1 MNKSYASVLGF
12 NKRTNQDSYKVTETK
27 KYLLLCVADGLG
39 SSQYS
44 HIGSLYAVKAIK
56 KAIVEW
62 RNLKNKDINILIQ
75 MINFYW
81 NLYIKDANYKK
92 DDCQS
97 TCLFVYIDKLTQ
109 EVTIGQLGDGM
120 IYFKS
125 ENTIYL
131 SDKLDDF
138 NYTKSLGKSTKMSD
152 WNTFHSKIDLNK
164 FKCFLA
170 TDGISDDIVTNKE
183 EEFLDTL
190 IVKVSDNNLKSRNH
204 ILKGILKEWLT
215 KFHIDDKTICTA
227 WGNK

>member
-1 MNKSYASVLGF
+1 MNKSYASVSGF
-12 NKRTNQDSYKVTETK
+12 NKEVNQDNYKVTETK
-27 KYLLLCVADGLG
+27 HYLVLSVADGLG
-39 SSQYS
+39 SSQHS
-44 HIGSLYAVKAIK
+44 DIGSLYAVKAIK
-56 KAIVEW
+56 KAIIEW

-97 TCLFVYIDKLTQ
+97 TCLFIYIDKLTQ

-125 ENTIYL
+125 DNTIYL
-131 SDKLDDF
+131 SDNSDDF
-138 NYTKSLGKSTKMSD
+138 NYTKSLGKSIKMSD
-152 WNTFHSKIDLNK
+152 WNTFHSKINLNNL
-164 FKCFLA
+164 KCFLA
-170 TDGISDDIVTNKE
+170 TDGISDDIVTKRE

-190 IVKVSDNNLKSRNH
+190 IFKMADKNLKSRKN
-204 ILKGILKEWLT
+204 ILKSILKKWLT
-215 KFHIDDKTICTA
+215 KFHRDDKTICIA